1 MNSFPKQKQTHRPKG
16 GMVGG
21 GIVREFRTDMYTLLY
36 LKWLANKDLLYSTGN
51 TAQYIFKKY
60 FFGCATWDLS
70 SLTRDRTHA
79 PCSGSVES

>member
-51 TAQYIFKKY
+51 TAQYSVVAYMGKESKRVDI
-60 FFGCATWDLS
+60 CICITD
-70 SLTRDRTHA
+70 SLCCTAETNTL
-79 PCSGSVES
+79 